1 MKNPKVVFFTLICFL
16 IFSCGERKT
25 QVKSIVP
32 LYEKIL
38 YKDTATNKMY
48 IKLYTDYDKG
58 SDYFSNDLGLTNGK
72 IVTIEQ
78 IVDATNF
85 RKIPGTKCYY
95 TDGTRFYAI
104 KNDDQASFPRF
115 IEIKIDQEKLI
126 IIDSIS
132 IGDGINTYRNGF
144 ILNL

>member
-1 MKNPKVVFFTLICFL
+1 MENPKVVFFTLICFL
-16 IFSCGERKT
+16 VFSCGERKK
-25 QVKSIVP
+25 QAKSMVP

-38 YKDTATNKMY
+38 YKDTITHKVY
-48 IKLYTDYDKG
+48 IKLDTDSDKR
-58 SDYFSNDLGLTNGK
+58 SDYFSNDIGLTSGK
-72 IVTIEQ
+72 IVSVEQ
-78 IVDATNF
+78 IVDTANF
-85 RKIPGTKCYY
+85 RKIPETKCYY